1 MANDQDIAFQK
12 NPETRKLVTNAMYLA
27 KHRIKGR
34 YRYFI
39 RESFAGENGLRGRDL
54 FDLGTDPSR
63 YIICPDDNAFYIDSV
78 VEEQLEGLGVRPDW
92 EELENIFWP
101 FLDPAIK
108 RVIEPLQQRYYGR
121 KKTAKLDP
129 SQEAKIHA
137 QTHIFDKRRMH
148 YLRYGHMDQGYIGRM
163 SAMLLKRL
171 VGKSRDELE
180 QYFMIQEQILRPEE
194 LKDYVY
200 VIFDLQRFFK
210 ELVAKITPM
219 ALDQKKV
226 DEHFIAEICRLNQ
239 NPVFWSGHQ
248 NPQELHEYLVRY
260 VIVFFDSDYGHST
273 ILDDYTRNFMNRH
286 RAYRPPPP
294 KSTVSVEE
302 ASTIFEVK
310 KETLQTIT
318 IRELTRL
325 YRSQAK
331 KFHPD
336 KGGEHDKFIK
346 LTEAFQTLLRKIRD
360 KH

>member
-39 RESFAGENGLRGRDL
+39 RESFAGENGLRSRDL
-54 FDLGTDPSR
+54 FDLGTDPSK
-63 YIICPDDNAFYIDSV
+63 YIIYPDENAFYIDSV
-78 VEEQLEGLGVRPDW
+78 VEEQLEDLGVRPDW
-92 EELENIFWP
+92 DELEDIFWP

-108 RVIEPLQQRYYGR
+108 RVIEPLRQRFYGR
-121 KKTAKLDP
+121 KKTEKLDP
-129 SQEAKIHA
+129 AQEAKLHA

-148 YLRYGHMDQGYIGRM
+148 YLRCGHMDQGYIGRM
-163 SAMLLKRL
+163 PAKLLKRL

-180 QYFMIQEQILRPEE
+180 QYFMVQEQILKPTEF
-194 LKDYVY
+194 KDYVY

-226 DEHFIAEICRLNQ
+226 DEHFIEEICCLNQ
-239 NPVFWSGHQ
+239 NAAFWGGLQ
-248 NPQELHEYLVRY
+248 AQQKLHEYLVRY
-260 VIVFFDSDYGHST
+260 VIVFFDSDYGPST
-273 ILDDYTRNFMNRH
+273 ILDDHVRDFMNRH
-286 RAYRPPPP
+286 RFYRPPPP
-294 KSTVSVEE
+294 KSAVSVEE
-302 ASTIFEVK
+302 ASTIFEVN
-310 KETLQTIT
+310 KETLKTIT

-325 YRSQAK
+325 YRRQAQK
-331 KFHPD
+331 VHPD
-336 KGGEHDKFIK
+336 TGGDHEKFIK
-346 LTEAFQTLLRKIRD
+346 LTEAYQTLLRKIRD